1 MSRLIFGYHIAII
14 FMTDIN
20 QPMAAIRKSVSRTG
34 GIKPLIMPTINVTP
48 WKLTSFGQTPAAY
61 MQMINASTV
70 KLRYK

>member
-1 MSRLIFGYHIAII
+1 VAMS
-14 FMTDIN
+14 
-20 QPMAAIRKSVSRTG
+20 PAAAATVARCTLHAATAADALANVNTLTAVFIQ
-34 GIKPLIMPTINVTP
+34 LPTINVTP